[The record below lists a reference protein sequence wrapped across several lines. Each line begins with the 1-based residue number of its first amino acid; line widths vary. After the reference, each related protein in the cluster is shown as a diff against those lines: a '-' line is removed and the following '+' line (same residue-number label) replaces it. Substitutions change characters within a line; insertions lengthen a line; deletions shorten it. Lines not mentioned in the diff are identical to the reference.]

1 MAHFYGKMGNVKTTV
16 ELPDALFRKAKA
28 AAAERGESLKDF
40 FTEAVSDRLR
50 RHLDPASAKPWEKA
64 FGGLR
69 DLHKENKRLD
79 KLIAGEFGRIDEEQ
93 WQ

>member
-1 MAHFYGKMGNVKTTV
+1 MGNGKVKTTI

-28 AAAERGESLKDF
+28 AAAERGESLKHF

-50 RHLDPASAKPWEKA
+50 RQSDPGNLVKPWESA

-69 DLHKENKRLD
+69 DLHKESKRID
-79 KLIAGEFGRIDEEQ
+79 KVIADEFGQIEEEQ
-93 WQ
+93 WR

>member
-1 MAHFYGKMGNVKTTV
+1 MKTTV

-28 AAAERGESLKDF
+28 AAAERGKSLKDF

-50 RHLDPASAKPWEKA
+50 RQSDPANRAKPWENA

-79 KLIAGEFGRIDEEQ
+79 KLISDEFGHIEEEQ
-93 WQ
+93 WR